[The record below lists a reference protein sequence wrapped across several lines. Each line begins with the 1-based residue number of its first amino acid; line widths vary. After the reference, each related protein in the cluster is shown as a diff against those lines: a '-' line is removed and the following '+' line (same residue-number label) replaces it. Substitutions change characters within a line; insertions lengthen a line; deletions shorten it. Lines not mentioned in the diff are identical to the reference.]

1 MRQRPYSEYREYPEE
16 EMIRRALEIHQ
27 ELSRRRTVRHFSD
40 RPVPREIIEQCL
52 LAASSAPSGANRQP
66 WHFVVVTDPAT
77 RKELR
82 AAAETG
88 EREFYGGRA
97 PREWLEALEPL
108 GTDAHKPFLEDASC
122 LIAIFAQTYSLAGE
136 QEKARNYYV
145 TESVGIATGMLIA
158 ALHHCGLA
166 TLTHTPS
173 PMSFLKTMLGR
184 PPNERPFLLLVVGYP
199 AEGCQVP
206 DIDRKP
212 LEQIATFVEDES
224 AHRHVDARSSSGE
237 KRA

>member
-1 MRQRPYSEYREYPEE
+1 MR
-16 EMIRRALEIHQ
+16 RRALEIHQ
-27 ELSRRRTVRHFSD
+27 ELSRRRTVRHFSP
-40 RPVPREIIEQCL
+40 RPVPRAIIEDCL
-52 LAASSAPSGANRQP
+52 LAASTAPSGANRQP

-82 AAAETG
+82 AAAEAE

-97 PREWLEALEPL
+97 PKEWLEALEPL
-108 GTDAHKPFLEDASC
+108 GTDAHKPFLEEAFC
-122 LIAIFAQTYSLAGE
+122 LIAIFAQSYSLAGE
-136 QEKARNYYV
+136 QEKAKNYYV

-173 PMSFLKTMLGR
+173 PMTFLKTMLGR
-184 PPNERPFLLLVVGYP
+184 PANERPFLLLVVGYP

-206 DIDRKP
+206 DIERKP
-212 LEQIATFVEDES
+212 LEQIATFL
-224 AHRHVDARSSSGE
+224 G
-237 KRA
+237 

>member
-1 MRQRPYSEYREYPEE
+1 
-16 EMIRRALEIHQ
+16 MIRRALEIHQ

-136 QEKARNYYV
+136 QNRAKNYYV